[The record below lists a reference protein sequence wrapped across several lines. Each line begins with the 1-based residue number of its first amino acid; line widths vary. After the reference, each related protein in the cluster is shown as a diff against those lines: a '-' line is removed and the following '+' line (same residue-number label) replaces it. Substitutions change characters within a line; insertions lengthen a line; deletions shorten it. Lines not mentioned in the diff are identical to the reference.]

1 MEFYARDRAAW
12 RRWLKNSHSKQKNL
26 WLILYNKGS
35 GIASVTYVE
44 AVEEALCWGWID
56 SKANK
61 RDDKSRF
68 QYFAARKPKGVWS
81 KINKERVARMIQ
93 EGRMTP
99 AGMIK
104 ITVAKKDGSWNFL
117 NPIDAL
123 HMPAQL
129 KKALSRRKK
138 ALGNFEAFPP
148 SVKKQIYHWI
158 ISAKRDETRNAR
170 IKETVTLAARNIRAN
185 QWVPIAKKPEH

>member
-1 MEFYARDRAAW
+1 MEFYAPDRAAW
-12 RRWLKNSHSKQKNL
+12 RRWLKSNHNTQKNL

-35 GIASVTYVE
+35 SVPSVTYVE

-68 QYFAARKPKGVWS
+68 QYFASRKAKGVWS
-81 KINKERVARMIQ
+81 KINKERVARMIR

-104 ITVAKKDGSWNFL
+104 IKEAKKDGSWNFL
-117 NPIDAL
+117 NLIEAL
-123 HMPAQL
+123 EMPAPL
-129 KKALSRRKK
+129 KKAFTGRKK
-138 ALGNFEAFPP
+138 ALANFEAFPP

-158 ISAKRDETRNAR
+158 ISAKRDETQNAR
-170 IKETVTLAARNIRAN
+170 VKETVTLAARNIRAN
-185 QWVPIAKKPEH
+185 QWIPFAKRSGR